1 MAISM
6 RLNTRRRTAVAMTT
20 RLPRYARNDTG
31 GTHEAGH
38 VARTPLICHCE
49 EHSDVAIS
57 MRLNTRRPTAVA
69 TTTRLPRYARNDT
82 GGTHE
87 AGHVARTPLICHCEE
102 HSDVAIS
109 MRLNTRRRTAVA
121 MTTRLPRY
129 ARNDRLKWV
138 RMRICPNITVAH
150 AVKVP
155 ESVSCNDTAWHG
167 PGGAVSSLTIG
178 WSA

>member
-1 MAISM
+1 MLTSKIVKQICPLNAYPLCHCEEHSDVATSM
-6 RLNTRRRTAVAMTT
+6 KLNTRRRTAVAMTT

-31 GTHEAGH
+31 GTHQAGH

-57 MRLNTRRPTAVA
+57 MRLNTRRPPAVA

-129 ARNDRLKWV
+129 ARND
-138 RMRICPNITVAH
+138 T
-150 AVKVP
+150 
-155 ESVSCNDTAWHG
+155 
-167 PGGAVSSLTIG
+167 GGTHEDLP
-178 WSA
+178 